1 MFNMDRIDE
10 DEWTDEVDDIEQ
22 ETNAPLTGE
31 DRSIFL
37 ELARENLKLML
48 EKKSRIG
55 GLLDWA
61 QKILLVSL
69 DKMNIGDVTFEINEA
84 FVPDF
89 QYCMYVYR
97 KKLTLYKG
105 TAHEQLID
113 LDELEKADDVIHRV
127 CPNMNNQNMSAKSM
141 EYLRMIYRMQV
152 DLRDTNFV
160 RKERWDGY

>member
-1 MFNMDRIDE
+1 MDRIDE
-10 DEWTDEVDDIEQ
+10 DEWTDEVDEIEK

-37 ELARENLKLML
+37 ELARENLKLIL
-48 EKKSRIG
+48 EKKSRVS

-69 DKMNIGDVTFEINEA
+69 GKMNIGDVTFEKDEA
-84 FVPDF
+84 FEPDF

-105 TAHEQLID
+105 TPHEQLID
-113 LDELEKADDVIHRV
+113 LEEL
-127 CPNMNNQNMSAKSM
+127 
-141 EYLRMIYRMQV
+141 
-152 DLRDTNFV
+152 
-160 RKERWDGY
+160 